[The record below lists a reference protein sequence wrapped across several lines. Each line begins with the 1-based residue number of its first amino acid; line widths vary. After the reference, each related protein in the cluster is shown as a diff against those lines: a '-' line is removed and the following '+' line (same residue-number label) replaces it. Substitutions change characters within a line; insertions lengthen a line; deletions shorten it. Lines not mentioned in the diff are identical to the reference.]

1 MNSQSTDSCTFQ
13 SASGGWTEVWRK
25 RCREKHHE
33 WKAGWRKRVKLGPP
47 FQVLWCQCSC
57 YQPRRLPLGAPA
69 WQTTITRVKHT
80 LEVTSLAAGIISALF
95 GGLLSKQRGLFVIV
109 RINSTQ
115 HEGHRSSMRRGGIN
129 RGVKRISSN
138 TTLKKEILW
147 DIDEHKKTLIYLGLN
162 LLIFHF

>member
-1 MNSQSTDSCTFQ
+1 MWESEEGQVDRQMNSQSTDSCTFQ

-95 GGLLSKQRGLFVIV
+95 WWLVIKAKGCLSLSGSFLHSMKDITAAWEEEGL
-109 RINSTQ
+109 T
-115 HEGHRSSMRRGGIN
+115 EGWREYH
-129 RGVKRISSN
+129 
-138 TTLKKEILW
+138 
-147 DIDEHKKTLIYLGLN
+147 LIQP
-162 LLIFHF
+162 